1 MKHLTPLKKISLKR
15 TRYLKYGA
23 LLLVLLP
30 MFSFGK
36 QLDRE
41 IDKIPP
47 KIDLRNPACNIEVVR
62 GENLHFNA
70 FLQDDQELDSY
81 RLVITKGG
89 MNSDQFADAFSSYY
103 KKDALG
109 NALPEIGGAKSRLL
123 DFYIKVDE
131 NAIVG
136 DYDLC
141 LTLKDKAGN
150 EQIVKRSFNVAHH

>member
-1 MKHLTPLKKISLKR
+1 MKHLTPLKK
-15 TRYLKYGA
+15 GA
-23 LLLVLLP
+23 LLLVFLP
-30 MFSFGK
+30 IFGFVNIPK
-36 QLDRE
+36 QNT
-41 IDKIPP
+41 DKISP
-47 KIDLRNPACNIEVVR
+47 KIELNSPGQRLEVIR
-62 GENLHFNA
+62 GERIHINA

-89 MNSDQFADAFSSYY
+89 MNSDQFADVFSSYY
-103 KKDALG
+103 KKDAFG
-109 NALPEIGGAKSRLL
+109 NALPEISGAKSQLL

>member
-1 MKHLTPLKKISLKR
+1 MKHLTQLKK
-15 TRYLKYGA
+15 GA
-23 LLLVLLP
+23 LLLVFLP
-30 MFSFGK
+30 IFGFVNIPK
-36 QLDRE
+36 QNT
-41 IDKIPP
+41 DKISP
-47 KIDLRNPACNIEVVR
+47 KIELNSPGQRLEVLR
-62 GENLHFNA
+62 GERIHINA

-89 MNSDQFADAFSSYY
+89 MNSDQFADVFSSYY
-103 KKDALG
+103 KKDAFG
-109 NALPEIGGAKSRLL
+109 NALPEISGAKSQLL

-150 EQIVKRSFNVAHH
+150 KQIVKRSFNVAHH

>member
-1 MKHLTPLKKISLKR
+1 MTDLTPLKK
-15 TRYLKYGA
+15 GA
-23 LLLVLLP
+23 LLLVLL
-30 MFSFGK
+30 SIFGFVNIPK
-36 QLDRE
+36 QNN
-41 IDKIPP
+41 DKLSP
-47 KIDLRNPACNIEVVR
+47 RIELNSPGERLEVLR
-62 GENLHFNA
+62 GERIHINA

-89 MNSDQFADAFSSYY
+89 VDSDQFADVFSSYH